1 MGTPTPVDTTKY
13 PPPPPE
19 TTAERKGRIGAL
31 FVMAFLMVTMM
42 YATYMATMHAP
53 QPRDLPVVVAGV
65 GAEQTAAELEA
76 ALGDTVAIDV
86 VSTDEATQAVTSR
99 EAAAS
104 VILTDEGATV
114 QTAMAGGPSRASTA
128 QNTLMPALA
137 GAGVTVVGAED
148 VAPLPE
154 GDGTG
159 TMVLFAA
166 MGFMLAGYVPLSG
179 IINGTPNL
187 LKSRI
192 LVPLSIGWGALMS
205 TAIWTILG
213 PIMGAVDGHYPLF
226 LGVGTLAIA
235 AVANSMHV
243 FTRIL
248 GPLQVLLGMLLLVV
262 FGVPASG
269 LAMSLESM
277 PGFFQVIHHIL
288 PLGQAGEAIRT
299 AIYFDPA
306 DAWPHVAVLAVGFVV
321 SVAVA
326 AILEKR
332 QGPAIMA
339 APLYQAPDAP
349 LSALAG
355 GPVAPYRRRLFA
367 AAAFPAAIVIT
378 VVTLMSL
385 GMAKASM
392 NDMPVAVVGPEAA
405 TAPFIAGVG
414 EQLGDYVELRAVT
427 DLDEAEEMINSQEIV
442 AAYVLALEPGTS
454 PELVTAG
461 GAGAAQQN
469 AATQIFT
476 PIAAAGLEQGFG
488 PLETRDIS
496 PLTKDDLGG
505 SNSLY
510 VGMAW
515 IMAGFLIAAVFRGG
529 AAEIRRTR
537 ALLPMYAGW
546 AVGMAIWLWF
556 LFDVIIGAVNGHA
569 LTFIGAAAFTIF
581 SVSWAS
587 SVLVRMFGL
596 GTLIPVMV
604 LIMLAGVPASGGG
617 LSIWMVPEYFRFAAD
632 VLPLPAAVDIARSVT
647 YFDSVG
653 VGQNLLVIGIWGAVG
668 LLLNFFVVDPYV
680 NRKGALEPAPMG
692 PKVMPERGSK
702 KDSSDETD
710 ASSEDSDKGS
720 DEPELAGAA
729 L

>member
-1 MGTPTPVDTTKY
+1 MGNPTPVDTTKY

-19 TTAERKGRIGAL
+19 TPVERKGRIGAL
-31 FVMAFLMVTMM
+31 FMMAFLMVTMM

-53 QPRDLPVVVAGV
+53 QARDLPVVVAGV
-65 GAEQTAAELEA
+65 GAEQTAGALEK
-76 ALGDTVAIDV
+76 ALGDTVEIEV
-86 VSTDEATQAVTSR
+86 VDAADATAAVTGR
-99 EAAAS
+99 EAAAA
-104 VILTDEGATV
+104 VVLTDDGATV

-128 QNTLMPALA
+128 QNTLVPALA
-137 GAGVTVVGAED
+137 ATGQQVTVED

-154 GDGTG
+154 GDSTG
-159 TMVLFAA
+159 TMVLFTA

-179 IINGTPNL
+179 MINGTPNL
-187 LKSRI
+187 LRSKI
-192 LVPLSIGWGALMS
+192 FVPLSIGWGALMS
-205 TAIWTILG
+205 SAIWLILG
-213 PIMGAVDGHYPLF
+213 PIMGAVDGHYSLF

-277 PGFFQVIHHIL
+277 PGFFQAIHHVL
-288 PLGQAGEAIRT
+288 PLGQSGEAIRS
-299 AIYFDPA
+299 AVYFDAA
-306 DAWPHVAVLAVGFVV
+306 DAWPHVAVLAVGLVL
-321 SVAVA
+321 SVAIA
-326 AILEKR
+326 ALLEKR
-332 QGPAIMA
+332 QGDQIMA

-367 AAAFPAAIVIT
+367 AAAFPAAIVVT
-378 VVTLMSL
+378 VVTLMSF

-392 NDMPVAVVGPEAA
+392 SDMPVAVVGPEAA

-414 EQLGDYVELRAVT
+414 EQLGDYVDLKAVT
-427 DLDEAEEMINSQEIV
+427 DVDEAEEMIEAQEIV
-442 AAYVLALEPGTS
+442 AAYVLALQPGTS

-469 AATQIFT
+469 AVTQIFT
-476 PIAAAGLEQGFG
+476 PIAAAGLEQGYG
-488 PLETRDIS
+488 PLETRDVS
-496 PLTKDDLGG
+496 PLTENDLGG

-529 AAEIRRTR
+529 ASEIRRTR
-537 ALLPMYAGW
+537 ALVPMYAGW
-546 AVGMAIWLWF
+546 AVGMSIWLWF
-556 LFDVIIGAVNGHA
+556 LFDVIIGAVNGHV
-569 LTFIGAAAFTIF
+569 LTFLGAAAFTIF
-581 SVSWAS
+581 CVSWAS

-653 VGQNLLVIGIWGAVG
+653 VGQNLLVIGIWGLVG
-668 LLLNFFVVDPYV
+668 LLLNLFVVDPYV

-692 PKVMPERGSK
+692 PKVMPQRGAAK
-702 KDSSDETD
+702 TD
-710 ASSEDSDKGS
+710 AAEETAGESDQVLV
-720 DEPELAGAA
+720 DA
-729 L
+729 

>member
-1 MGTPTPVDTTKY
+1 MGSPTPIDTAKY

-19 TTAERKGRIGAL
+19 TPKERTGRIVAL

-42 YATYMATMHAP
+42 YATYMGTMHAP

-65 GAEQTAAELEA
+65 GADQTAAALEKS
-76 ALGDTVAIDV
+76 LGDTVTIEVVDV
-86 VSTDEATQAVTSR
+86 AEGTEAVATR
-99 EAAAS
+99 EAAGA
-104 VILTDEGATV
+104 VLLTDEGATV
-114 QTAMAGGPSRASTA
+114 QTAMAGGPSRASTT
-128 QNTLMPALA
+128 QNTLLPALA
-137 GAGVTVVGAED
+137 GAGVTVVGTED

-179 IINGTPNL
+179 MINGTPNL
-187 LKSRI
+187 LRSRVF
-192 LVPLSIGWGALMS
+192 VPLSIGWGALMS
-205 TAIWTILG
+205 TAIWTVLG
-213 PIMGAVDGHYPLF
+213 PVMGAVDGHYPLF
-226 LGVGTLAIA
+226 LGVGTLTIA

-243 FTRIL
+243 FTRLL

-277 PGFFQVIHHIL
+277 PGFFQALHHVL
-288 PLGQAGEAIRT
+288 PLGQAGQALRS
-299 AIYFDPA
+299 AIYFDAA
-306 DAWPHVAVLAVGFVV
+306 DAWPHVAVLAVGLVV
-321 SVAVA
+321 SILLA
-326 AILEKR
+326 ALLEKR
-332 QGPAIMA
+332 QGAAIMA
-339 APLYQAPDAP
+339 APLHQAPDAP

-367 AAAFPAAIVIT
+367 VAAFPAAIVVT
-378 VVTLMSL
+378 VVTLMSF

-392 NDMPVAVVGPEAA
+392 SDMPIAVVGPEAA

-414 EQLGDYVELRAVT
+414 EQLGDYVDLKAVT
-427 DLDEAEEMINSQEIV
+427 DLDEAEEMIESQEV
-442 AAYVLALEPGTS
+442 VGAYVLALAPGTS

-488 PLETRDIS
+488 PLETRDIA
-496 PLTKDDLGG
+496 PLTEDDLGG

-529 AAEIRRTR
+529 ASEIRRTR
-537 ALLPMYAGW
+537 TLLPMYAGW
-546 AVGMAIWLWF
+546 AVGMSIWLWF
-556 LFDVIIGAVNGHA
+556 LFDVLIGAVNGHV
-569 LTFIGAAAFTIF
+569 LTFLGAAAFTIF
-581 SVSWAS
+581 CVSWAS

-617 LSIWMVPEYFRFAAD
+617 LSIWMVPEAFRFAAD
-632 VLPLPAAVDIARSVT
+632 VLPLPAAVDFARSVT
-647 YFDSVG
+647 YFDGVG
-653 VGQNLLVIGIWGAVG
+653 VGQNLLVIGIWGIAG

-680 NRKGALEPAPMG
+680 NRKGAPEPAPMG

-702 KDSSDETD
+702 SDGDAETVP
-710 ASSEDSDKGS
+710 AAEGS
-720 DEPELAGAA
+720 DEEELAGAA
-729 L
+729 R